1 MTSTALRVPDS
12 PTVPGRRRSF
22 AALFSAVALMNA
34 AMIGAS
40 ATSTLIAAEAVGA
53 GWSGAPNAAGVLGTA
68 AGAATLG
75 ILMARRGRRAG
86 LLVGYT
92 IASLGAGLAVV
103 AVLSSSLPLL
113 LAAMLLFGV
122 GNGGAQ
128 LSRYAAADLYPPE
141 RRGFAL
147 GSLVWA
153 GTVGAVVGPNL
164 LSPAATA
171 ASAFDIPRF
180 AGVFLLAV
188 LAAVGAGV
196 TIAVMPRNPS
206 PSPLQTDGGVAT
218 PFRDLLTS
226 PNVKVALTAM
236 LTSQLVMVAVM
247 TMTPVHI
254 DHEGHGLDTV
264 GLVLSA
270 HTLGMFALSPI
281 SGRLTDRFGSRTII
295 MAGLGTLAAS
305 AVVAIAAPTADGV
318 VLAFALF
325 LLGYGWNLN
334 LVGGSRLLS
343 GDLPAAAQ
351 ARVQGI
357 VEALVWGASA
367 FASLIS
373 GVIFTIGGYSVLA
386 VAAGALIAIPAV
398 VLARERRLALS

>member
-1 MTSTALRVPDS
+1 
-12 PTVPGRRRSF
+12 
-22 AALFSAVALMNA
+22 
-34 AMIGAS
+34 
-40 ATSTLIAAEAVGA
+40 
-53 GWSGAPNAAGVLGTA
+53 
-68 AGAATLG
+68 
-75 ILMARRGRRAG
+75 
-86 LLVGYT
+86 
-92 IASLGAGLAVV
+92 
-103 AVLSSSLPLL
+103 
-113 LAAMLLFGV
+113 MLLFGV

-164 LSPAATA
+164 LSPAAA
-171 ASAFDIPRF
+171 AAGAFDIPRF
-180 AGVFLLAV
+180 AGVFLLAL
-188 LAAVGAGV
+188 LAAAGAGV
-196 TIAVMPRNPS
+196 AVAVMPRNPS
-206 PSPLQTDGGVAT
+206 RSALQTEGGFAP
-218 PFRDLLTS
+218 PFRELRTS

-264 GLVLSA
+264 GLVLSV

-281 SGRLTDRFGSRTII
+281 SGRLTDRFGSRAII
-295 MAGLGTLAAS
+295 MAGLGTLAAA
-305 AVVAIAAPTADGV
+305 AVLAIAAPTADGA
-318 VLAFALF
+318 VLPLALF

-386 VAAGALIAIPAV
+386 VAAGTLIAIPAV